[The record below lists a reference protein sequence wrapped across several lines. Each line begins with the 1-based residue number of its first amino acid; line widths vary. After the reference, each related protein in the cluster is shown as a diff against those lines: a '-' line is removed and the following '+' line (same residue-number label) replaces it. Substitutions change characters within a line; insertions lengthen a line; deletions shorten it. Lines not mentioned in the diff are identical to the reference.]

1 MRGIESPRRTSEREA
16 PQPERQLTPEEL
28 AGNGPKLG
36 SGKRETPDSI
46 PTPSQAEG
54 DRETV
59 EEDLRAKDQ
68 ELERE
73 KREAEQKRQDE
84 MQRRGE

>member
-1 MRGIESPRRTSEREA
+1 MRENESPRRTSERETS
-16 PQPERQLTPEEL
+16 QPERQLTPEEL
-28 AGNGPKLG
+28 AGNGPKLE
-36 SGKRETPDSI
+36 SSERETPSTL

-73 KREAEQKRQDE
+73 KRLAEQKRRDE
-84 MQRRGE
+84 RQRRAE